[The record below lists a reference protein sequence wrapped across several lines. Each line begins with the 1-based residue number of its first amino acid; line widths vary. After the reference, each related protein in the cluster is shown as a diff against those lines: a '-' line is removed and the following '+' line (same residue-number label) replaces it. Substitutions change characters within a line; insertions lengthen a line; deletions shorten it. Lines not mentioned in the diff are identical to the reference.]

1 MKSVATV
8 HAESE
13 LQKQKQEMLDLQEW
27 KGVKWWSELQVKG
40 QSCPGSLSQV
50 EVHPGTSYRLCQS
63 GGYRRTVEPAPHLG
77 CYPAASQSTSTHFLL
92 WTHTGLCNRCWSEER
107 RVSGSFFLLAH
118 TRIYYLSFTVLWM
131 MWFFFQGV
139 NVGSLSTETRKR
151 SQHTYFVPKWKE
163 SLSESE
169 RWEAWFH
176 LCVSWGISKTVRW
189 VMGQKINMYE

>member
-8 HAESE
+8 HAEFE

-131 MWFFFQGV
+131 MWFFFSG
-139 NVGSLSTETRKR
+139 G
-151 SQHTYFVPKWKE
+151 
-163 SLSESE
+163 E
-169 RWEAWFH
+169 RWKSLYGNTKKITTHLFCTEMEKKVWARVRDERRDFISVFPEASLRQLDEW
-176 LCVSWGISKTVRW
+176 WDKR
-189 VMGQKINMYE
+189 